1 MPDWLR
7 RLCVTNRSMT
17 ILGLEVLPLSD
28 DVLKLQCKK
37 SDRYAWP
44 HLPQKCLSF
53 GSITANDIASWSKCP
68 GKSESTS
75 GESGKPE
82 EEWTRLE
89 HRFVEEM
96 FARDPSMHELD
107 KPD

>member
-1 MPDWLR
+1 MLELR
-7 RLCVTNRSMT
+7 LDHGERYRFMEEMSWEELVALRS
-17 ILGLEVLPLSD
+17 IWE
-28 DVLKLQCKK
+28 
-37 SDRYAWP
+37 
-44 HLPQKCLSF
+44 
-53 GSITANDIASWSKCP
+53 
-68 GKSESTS
+68 
-75 GESGKPE
+75 KPE